1 MKQDADID
9 IMMDQERENLQI
21 TSNKKM
27 VFLNEN
33 HLFEAMGLTGT
44 NEEELNELFSDD
56 ITRYL
61 KEEIVSSPVDS
72 HLNKSKSEDIRI
84 DSSVSP
90 DGPRIKVQ
98 EIQSSLS
105 KSNSLS
111 GKKLQKSWR
120 LSMRTIAPGANRAWR
135 FARLIVSN

>member
-1 MKQDADID
+1 MQLPLLFVKVKQDADID

-27 VFLNEN
+27 LFLNEN

-111 GKKLQKSWR
+111 GKKLQKS
-120 LSMRTIAPGANRAWR
+120 
-135 FARLIVSN
+135 

>member
-1 MKQDADID
+1 MQLPLLFVKVKQDADID

-61 KEEIVSSPVDS
+61 KEEIVSSPVES
-72 HLNKSKSEDIRI
+72 NLNKSKSEDIRM

-111 GKKLQKSWR
+111 GKKLQKS
-120 LSMRTIAPGANRAWR
+120 
-135 FARLIVSN
+135 

>member
-1 MKQDADID
+1 MQLPLLFVKVKQDADID

-27 VFLNEN
+27 LFLNEN

-72 HLNKSKSEDIRI
+72 NLNKSKSEDIRI

-111 GKKLQKSWR
+111 GKKLQKS
-120 LSMRTIAPGANRAWR
+120 
-135 FARLIVSN
+135 